1 MGKFNYIAAEST
13 AARLIDK
20 FGETVNLLRYDAT
33 YDPVTGQTSSEVS
46 QITEATLVSLPASQ
60 GTVESF
66 DNKTKEAFIQGKL
79 RFFIVAAK
87 NLSFLPLPGDY
98 INFESALWEIMGSTP
113 LNPAG
118 TTLMFRVGAQL
129 GNKQL

>member
-1 MGKFNYIAAEST
+1 MGKFNYTAAETT
-13 AARLIDK
+13 ASRLIDK

-60 GTVESF
+60 GTVEAF
-66 DNKTKEAFIQGKL
+66 DNRTKEAFIQGKL

-98 INFESALWEIMGSTP
+98 ISFESALWEIIGSTP

-118 TTLMFRVGAQL
+118 TALIFRVGAQL
-129 GNKQL
+129 GNKQP

>member
-1 MGKFNYIAAEST
+1 MGKFNYTAAETT

-60 GTVESF
+60 GTVEAF
-66 DNKTKEAFIQGKL
+66 DNRTREAFIQGKL

-98 INFESALWEIMGSTP
+98 ISFESALWEIIGSTP

-118 TTLMFRVGAQL
+118 TALIFRVGAQL
-129 GNKQL
+129 GNKQP

>member
-1 MGKFNYIAAEST
+1 MGKFNYTAAETT

-46 QITEATLVSLPASQ
+46 QITEATLVSLPASN
-60 GTVESF
+60 GTVEPF
-66 DNKTKEAFIQGKL
+66 DNQMKEAFIQGKL

-98 INFESALWEIMGSTP
+98 ISFESALWEIIGSTP

-118 TTLMFRVGAQL
+118 TALIFRVGAQL
-129 GNKQL
+129 GNKQP

>member
-1 MGKFNYIAAEST
+1 MGKFNYTAAETT

-60 GTVESF
+60 GTVEAF
-66 DNKTKEAFIQGKL
+66 DNQMKEDFIQGKL

-98 INFESALWEIMGSTP
+98 ISFESALWEIMGSTP

-118 TTLMFRVGAQL
+118 TALIFRVGAQL
-129 GNKQL
+129 GNKQP

>member
-1 MGKFNYIAAEST
+1 MGKFNYIAAETT

-60 GTVESF
+60 GTVEAF
-66 DNKTKEAFIQGKL
+66 DNRTREAFIQGKL

-98 INFESALWEIMGSTP
+98 ISFESALWEIMGSTP

-118 TTLMFRVGAQL
+118 TALIFRVGAQL
-129 GNKQL
+129 GNKQP

>member
-1 MGKFNYIAAEST
+1 MGKFNYTAAETT

-60 GTVESF
+60 GTVEAF
-66 DNKTKEAFIQGKL
+66 DNRTREAFIQGKL

-98 INFESALWEIMGSTP
+98 ISFESALWEIMGSTP

-118 TTLMFRVGAQL
+118 TALIFRVGAQL
-129 GNKQL
+129 GNKQP

>member
-60 GTVESF
+60 GTVEAF
-66 DNKTKEAFIQGKL
+66 DNRTKEAFIKGKL

-98 INFESALWEIMGSTP
+98 ISFESALWEIMGSTP

-118 TTLMFRVGAQL
+118 TALIFRVGAQL
-129 GNKQL
+129 GNKQP

>member
-1 MGKFNYIAAEST
+1 MGKFNYAAAETT

-20 FGETVNLLRYDAT
+20 FGETVNVLRYDAT

-60 GTVESF
+60 GTVEAF
-66 DNKTKEAFIQGKL
+66 DNRTKEALIQGKL

-98 INFESALWEIMGSTP
+98 ISFESALWEIMGSTP

-118 TTLMFRVGAQL
+118 TALIFRVGAQL
-129 GNKQL
+129 GNKQP

>member
-1 MGKFNYIAAEST
+1 MGKFNYTAAETT

-60 GTVESF
+60 GTVEAF
-66 DNKTKEAFIQGKL
+66 DNRTKEAFIKGKL

-98 INFESALWEIMGSTP
+98 ISFESALWEIMGSTP

-118 TTLMFRVGAQL
+118 TALIFRVGAQL
-129 GNKQL
+129 GNKQP

>member
-60 GTVESF
+60 GTVEAF
-66 DNKTKEAFIQGKL
+66 DNRTKEAFIQGKL